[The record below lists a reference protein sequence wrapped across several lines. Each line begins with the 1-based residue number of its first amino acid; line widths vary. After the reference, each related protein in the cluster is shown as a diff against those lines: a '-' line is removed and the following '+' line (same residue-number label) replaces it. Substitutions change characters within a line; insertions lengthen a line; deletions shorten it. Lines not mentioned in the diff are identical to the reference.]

1 MLYYSEFQEDFQRIL
16 ADRPEE
22 YRIHQEHGQVIS
34 IVRLKTPGTLSP
46 AEKKWERFQ
55 ISLWDK
61 LKELEASKDWQQLL
75 KVVDLEFRKYTKSI

>member
-1 MLYYSEFQEDFQRIL
+1 MLYYSEFREDFQRIL

-22 YRIHQEHGQVIS
+22 YRIHREHDQVLS
-34 IVRLKTPGTLSP
+34 IVRLKTPGALAP

-75 KVVDLEFRKYTKSI
+75 KVVDVEFRKYTKSI